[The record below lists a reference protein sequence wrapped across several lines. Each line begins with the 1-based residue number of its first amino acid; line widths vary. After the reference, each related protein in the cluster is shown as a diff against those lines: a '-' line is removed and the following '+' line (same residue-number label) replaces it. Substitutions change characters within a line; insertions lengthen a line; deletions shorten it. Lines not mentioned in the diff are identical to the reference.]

1 MTTTLAADDRVR
13 ISVSYEIGETSF
25 QGMLIDG
32 NVHSFTDPTANSD
45 GARYNERSAERAFEM
60 MDDFAEEV

>member
-1 MTTTLAADDRVR
+1 M
-13 ISVSYEIGETSF
+13 SYEIGETSF

-32 NVHSFTDPTANSD
+32 TVHSFTDPTANSD